1 MHRVLPI
8 LLSALLIAHMS
19 GPPGIARAENQDV
32 LPGSEAI
39 IGGEQ
44 TYMVTKGDDIR
55 LIAAQLGVS
64 WRRLARENGL
74 DPYTAVLRPG
84 RELRFNNRKIIPKTL
99 ADGILINIP
108 DRTLYLFRD
117 RQVMMTAPLTLG
129 LPKGAES
136 SGQDR
141 RAVRRHWQTP
151 TGSFIIT
158 AKYRN
163 PAWNVPPSIQEE
175 MRQNGDEVLLTVAPG
190 KKNPLGRYALRTSL
204 GRIMLH
210 STNTPRSIYG
220 FGSHGCI
227 RVYPEKM
234 QDLFYNV
241 DLRTRG
247 EIIYMP
253 VKLAVTADRRVFL
266 EVHRD
271 IYHKVKDLREEVRR
285 LADQQAAAALVDWEG
300 VGRVLRE
307 KSGIAED
314 VTRTSP
320 SIVGSAVR
328 YDIQAPRF

>member
-1 MHRVLPI
+1 MHRM
-8 LLSALLIAHMS
+8 LLIFLSGFLIVYAG
-19 GPPGIARAENQDV
+19 GPPGTAWAENLDV

-44 TYMVTKGDDIR
+44 TYTVVKGDDIR

-74 DPYTAVLRPG
+74 DPHTATLRPG
-84 RELRFNNRKIIPKTL
+84 RELRFNDRKIIPKTL

-108 DRTLYLFRD
+108 ERTLYLFRN

-129 LPKGAES
+129 LPKVAES
-136 SGQDR
+136 PGQDR
-141 RAVRRHWQTP
+141 GAVRRHWQTP
-151 TGSFIIT
+151 TGTFTIT

-175 MRQNGDEVLLTVAPG
+175 MRQNGDEVLLMVAPG

-241 DLRTRG
+241 DLQTRG

-253 VKLAVTADRRVFL
+253 VKLAVTADRRIFL

-271 IYHKVKDLREEVRR
+271 VYHKIKDLRQEVRR
-285 LADQQAAAALVDWEG
+285 LIERQAVTEQIDWDK
-300 VGRVLRE
+300 VGRLLRE
-307 KSGIAED
+307 KSGIAEE
-314 VTRTSP
+314 VTRTIP
-320 SIVGSAVR
+320 AVAGPEAAM
-328 YDIQAPRF
+328 APASGA